1 MNELWLKI
9 GKKSVALTA
18 VLILS
23 GCSTVGGWLGGD
35 EEAEMAEEPMMEAPE
50 EPMGPT
56 PEELLAQKDQAII
69 EQGMRIAN
77 AERNLQ
83 MLAEENTTL
92 KRDLETAQTE
102 AEEAKM
108 MLEQANESQ
117 VAIAAE
123 NAAPSEPRMTAP
135 DGGYGLHL
143 ASYGLRENIE
153 PGINALRQQIPVLI
167 DGRPIK
173 IAQATVSGRNYNRLI
188 VGQFDS
194 QAAAQA
200 ECNQALLLVSF
211 CEVVAFQGEDF

>member
-1 MNELWLKI
+1 MSELWLKI
-9 GKKSVALTA
+9 GKKTAALLA

-23 GCSTVGGWLGGD
+23 GCSTVGGWFGGD
-35 EEAEMAEEPMMEAPE
+35 EEAEMAEEPVMEAPE

-56 PEELLAQKDQAII
+56 PEELRAQKDQAII

-77 AERNLQ
+77 AERELQ
-83 MLAEENTTL
+83 RLAEENSVL
-92 KRDLETAQTE
+92 KSDLEVAQKD
-102 AEEAKM
+102 AGEAKM

-117 VAIAAE
+117 VATAAE
-123 NAAPSEPRMTAP
+123 NAASNQPRVTAP

-143 ASYGLRENIE
+143 ASYELRDSIE
-153 PGINALRQQIPVLI
+153 PGINAIRRQIPVLI

-173 IAQATVSGRNYNRLI
+173 ISQATVRGRSFNRLI

-194 QAAAQA
+194 QADAQA
-200 ECNQALLLVSF
+200 ECGQALLLVNF